1 MSSLILMENVSLLQI
16 LSLKTVDSTQR
27 YLLDALKN
35 GSHEAPFCVIS
46 DVQDAGKG
54 SRGNSW
60 SGLEGNLF
68 FSFVVSRSEL
78 PDDLKLE
85 SSSIYFTYL
94 LKDLLSEMGSQLWLK
109 WPNDFYLGDIKIGGA
124 ITNLYKDNLICGI
137 GLNTKVAPE
146 GFSHLDIEIDHLLL
160 LKRYFE
166 ILKSPPKWKQVFSKY
181 EIEFVKSRSYFT
193 HSGDQRLSLENA
205 QLLDD
210 GSIEC
215 DGQRI
220 FSLR

>member
-1 MSSLILMENVSLLQI
+1 LQI
-16 LSLKTVDSTQR
+16 HSLKTVDSTQR
-27 YLLDALKN
+27 YLLDALKK
-35 GSHEAPFCVIS
+35 GELHAPVCV
-46 DVQDAGKG
+46 VAQRQEAGKG

-60 SGLEGNLF
+60 CGVEGNLF
-68 FSFVVSRSEL
+68 FSFVIDREDL

-85 SSSIYFTYL
+85 SSSIYFTFL
-94 LKDLLSEMGSQLWLK
+94 LKQTLETLGSQVWLK
-109 WPNDFYLGDIKIGGA
+109 WPNDFYLNNMKIGGA
-124 ITNLYKDNLICGI
+124 ITNLYKEKLVCGI
-137 GLNTKVAPE
+137 GLNTKHAPE
-146 GFSHLDIEIDHLLL
+146 GFSCLDIEIDNETL
-160 LKRYFE
+160 LKHYLE
-166 ILKSPPKWKQVFSKY
+166 ILEKPPKWKQIFSQY

-205 QLLDD
+205 HLLDD

>member
-1 MSSLILMENVSLLQI
+1 MVNDSHLQI
-16 LSLKTVDSTQR
+16 HSLKTVDSTQR
-27 YLLDALKN
+27 YLLDALKQ
-35 GSHEAPFCVIS
+35 GELKAPVCVVAQRQKS
-46 DVQDAGKG
+46 GKG

-68 FSFVVSRSEL
+68 FSFAMARADL

-94 LKDLLSEMGSQLWLK
+94 LKEALAALGSEVWLK
-109 WPNDFYLGDIKIGGA
+109 WPNDFYLGEIKIGGA
-124 ITNLYKDNLICGI
+124 ITNLYKESLVCGI
-137 GLNTKVAPE
+137 GLNTKHAPE
-146 GFSHLDIEIDHLLL
+146 GFTKLDIKIENMTL
-160 LKRYFE
+160 LKHYFE
-166 ILKSPPKWKQVFSKY
+166 ILKNPPKWKQIFSQY
-181 EIEFVKSRSYFT
+181 EIEFDKSRSYFT
-193 HSGDQRLSLENA
+193 HSGDQRLSLKNA
-205 QLLDD
+205 HLLDD